1 MFLNV
6 VFMVIVA
13 SVLASIFVI
22 YMDLKDSVLAAY
34 STISLASL
42 CNWLVKKTITEIT
55 IGLRRGI
62 LLFIIAEIIFIVPFI
77 EGAIA
82 SRLFEPVFQ
91 WFSATL
97 LSSGEIMSVFNI
109 NDLGGLQDYH
119 KIIFFCVALHFSAI
133 VIIKWLNSATLGA
146 TKTYSIIGLVLILTV
161 FLIVKMDGFEELIS
175 IAVCSPMD
183 FPISEVG
190 PAFIAVFIFLSITV
204 SPMKE
209 VII

>member
-13 SVLASIFVI
+13 SGLASIFVR

-34 STISLASL
+34 ATISLASL

-133 VIIKWLNSATLGA
+133 VI
-146 TKTYSIIGLVLILTV
+146 TK
-161 FLIVKMDGFEELIS
+161 
-175 IAVCSPMD
+175 
-183 FPISEVG
+183 
-190 PAFIAVFIFLSITV
+190 
-204 SPMKE
+204 
-209 VII
+209 